1 MSKIIGID
9 LGTTNCCAAVV
20 DVTKPVVIPN
30 REGARTTPS
39 VVAFTAAGERL
50 VGQIARRQAMTNP
63 QNTAYA
69 VKRLIGRRFDSE
81 EVRWSRTLV
90 PYSIVEA
97 ENGDA
102 SVSILD
108 RIYSTPEVSAL
119 ILREI
124 KEFAEEFLGEEITQ
138 AIITVPAYFDDSQRQ
153 ATKDAGTIAGLDVV
167 RIINEPTAASL
178 CYGFGKQKNE
188 VIAVYDLGGGTFDI
202 SVLEIGD
209 GIYVVKSTAGDTFL
223 GGEDF
228 DSRVM
233 EHLLQEFNRETGL
246 DLSDD
251 MMAMQRIK
259 EAAEASKC
267 ELSTEEETEIS
278 LPFIAADHTGPK
290 HMQLRFTRSQLEGLV
305 ADLVERTLEP
315 CRNALEAARLDPE
328 QIDEI
333 ILVGGQTRMPL
344 VQRTVSEFFKRQ
356 PNQDINPD
364 EVVGIGAAIQA
375 GILQGEVK
383 DLILLDVTPLS
394 LGIETHGGLFTKI
407 IDRNSTVPTK
417 KSMIFTTVSDN
428 QTTVNVHVLQ
438 GERGISSENRSLGR
452 FDLVG
457 IPPAP
462 RGVPQIEV
470 TFSIDSNGIVNVG
483 ARDLATGKEQS
494 IEVNPAGGLSKD
506 EIDALI
512 AEADKYRK
520 DDRDHREIREL
531 QNRLDG
537 LLYTNERVVKEF
549 GAGLSPEDRE
559 EVRATLNRARKA
571 TTSEERSVLEE
582 AIYAVQDAARIL
594 TQVIMLD
601 PIAALGGQMKMAPDL
616 PGGNRSDDSESEP

>member
-1 MSKIIGID
+1 VSKIIGID

-20 DVTKPVVIPN
+20 DVTQPVVIPN

-39 VVAFTAAGERL
+39 VVAFTASGERL

-63 QNTAYA
+63 QNTAFA
-69 VKRLIGRRFDSE
+69 VKRLIGRRYDSE
-81 EVRWSRTLV
+81 EVRWARTLV

-97 ENGDA
+97 ENGD
-102 SVSILD
+102 VSIEI
-108 RIYSTPEVSAL
+108 REKKHSPPEISSF

-124 KEFAEEFLGEEITQ
+124 KEFAEEFLGEEINQ

-153 ATKDAGTIAGLDVV
+153 ATKDAGTIAGLEVV

-178 CYGFGKQKNE
+178 SYGFGKNKNE
-188 VIAVYDLGGGTFDI
+188 TIAVYDLGGGTFDI

-209 GIYVVKSTAGDTFL
+209 GIYEVKSTAGDTFL

-233 EHLLQEFNRETGL
+233 EHLLQEFKTETGL

-259 EAAEASKC
+259 EAAESAKC
-267 ELSTEEETEIS
+267 ELSSNEQTEIS

-290 HMQLRFTRSQLEGLV
+290 HLQVTISQSQLEGLV

-315 CRNALEAARLDPE
+315 CRNAFEAARLEPD

-344 VQRTVSEFFKRQ
+344 VQKTVTEFFKRQ

-407 IDRNSTVPTK
+407 IGRNSTVPTK
-417 KSMIFTTVSDN
+417 KSMIFTTVSEN

-438 GERGISSENRSLGR
+438 GERGISGENRSLGR

-494 IEVNPAGGLSKD
+494 IEVNPAGGLSKV

-512 AEADKYRK
+512 AEADKFRK
-520 DDRDHREIREL
+520 DDQERRGIREL
-531 QNRLDG
+531 QNRLEG
-537 LLYTNERVVKEF
+537 LLYTNERVMREF
-549 GAGLSPEDRE
+549 GAGLSTEDRE

-571 TTSEERSVLEE
+571 LTSEDQSVLEE
-582 AIYAVQDAARIL
+582 ALYAVQDAAQNL
-594 TQVIMLD
+594 THVIMLD
-601 PIAALGGQMKMAPDL
+601 PVAALGGELKMK
-616 PGGNRSDDSESEP
+616 SDASKSKKEETES

>member
-1 MSKIIGID
+1 VSKIIGID

-39 VVAFTAAGERL
+39 VVALTAAGEQL

-63 QNTAYA
+63 RNTAYA

-81 EVRWSRTLV
+81 EVRWARTLV
-90 PYSIVEA
+90 PYAIVEA

-102 SVSILD
+102 YVEVQGKA
-108 RIYSTPEVSAL
+108 YSPPEISSF

-124 KEFAEEFLGEEITQ
+124 REFAEEFLGEEVTQ

-153 ATKDAGTIAGLDVV
+153 ATKDAGTIAGLEVL

-178 CYGFGKQKNE
+178 AYGFGKNKNE

-202 SVLEIGD
+202 SILEIGD
-209 GIYVVKSTAGDTFL
+209 GIYEVKSTAGDTFL

-228 DSRVM
+228 DARIM
-233 EHLLQEFNRETGL
+233 EFLLEEFKRETGL

-259 EAAEASKC
+259 EAAEAAKC
-267 ELSTEEETEIS
+267 HLSTEDVSDIS

-290 HMQLRFTRSQLEGLV
+290 HLQVQLTQSQLENLV
-305 ADLVERTLEP
+305 SDLVDRTLEP
-315 CRNALEAARLDPE
+315 CRNAIEAARVTPE
-328 QIDEI
+328 EIDQV

-344 VQRTVSEFFKRQ
+344 VLKTVSEFFKREPTQ
-356 PNQDINPD
+356 EINPD

-407 IDRNSTVPTK
+407 IDRNSTIPTK
-417 KSMIFTTVSDN
+417 KSMIFTTVGDN
-428 QTTVNVHVLQ
+428 QTTVEVHVLQ

-494 IEVNPAGGLSKD
+494 IEVNPAGGLSKA
-506 EIDALI
+506 EIDSLI
-512 AEADKYRK
+512 AEADKFRK
-520 DDRDHREIREL
+520 DDETRRETRQL
-531 QNRLDG
+531 QNRLEG
-537 LLYTNERVVKEF
+537 LLYTNERVIREF
-549 GAGLSPEDRE
+549 GGSLKTEDRE

-571 TTSEERSVLEE
+571 LTSEERSVLEE
-582 AIYAVQDAARIL
+582 AIIAVQEAAQVL
-594 TQVIMLD
+594 TQVIMVN
-601 PIAALGGQMKMAPDL
+601 PMAALGGNLGLGTDS
-616 PGGNRSDDSESEP
+616 SDGTESES

>member
-39 VVAFTAAGERL
+39 VVAFTASGERL

-69 VKRLIGRRFDSE
+69 VKRLIGRRYDSE
-81 EVRWSRTLV
+81 EVRWARTLV
-90 PYSIVEA
+90 QYSIVEA
-97 ENGDA
+97 DNGD
-102 SVSILD
+102 VSIEILD
-108 RIYSTPEVSAL
+108 RKYSSQEMSSF

-124 KEFAEEFLGEEITQ
+124 KEFAEEFLGEEIDQ

-153 ATKDAGTIAGLDVV
+153 ATKDAGTIAGLEVV

-178 CYGFGKQKNE
+178 SYGFGKDKNE
-188 VIAVYDLGGGTFDI
+188 TIAVYDLGGGTFDI
-202 SVLEIGD
+202 SVLDIGD
-209 GIYVVKSTAGDTFL
+209 GIYEVKSTAGDTFL

-233 EHLLQEFNRETGL
+233 EHLLQEFKTETGI
-246 DLSDD
+246 DLADD

-259 EAAEASKC
+259 EAAEAAKC
-267 ELSTEEETEIS
+267 ELSSHEENEIS

-290 HMQLRFTRSQLEGLV
+290 HLQVTITRSQLEGLV
-305 ADLVERTLEP
+305 GDLVERTLEP
-315 CRNALEAARLDPE
+315 CRNALEAARVEPG
-328 QIDEI
+328 QIDEV

-344 VQRTVSEFFKRQ
+344 VQKTVSEFFKRQ
-356 PNQDINPD
+356 PNQEINPD

-417 KSMIFTTVSDN
+417 KSMIFTTVSEN
-428 QTTVNVHVLQ
+428 QTKVNVHVLQ
-438 GERGISSENRSLGR
+438 GERGISGENRSLGR

-483 ARDLATGKEQS
+483 ARDHATGKEQS
-494 IEVNPAGGLSKD
+494 IEVNPAGGLTKED
-506 EIDALI
+506 IDTLI
-512 AEADKYRK
+512 MEADKFRK
-520 DDRDHREIREL
+520 DDRERREIREL
-531 QNRLDG
+531 QNRLEG
-537 LLYTNERVVKEF
+537 LLYTNERVVREF
-549 GAGLSPEDRE
+549 GAGLSDEDRE
-559 EVRATLNRARKA
+559 DVRKTLNRARKA
-571 TTSEERSVLEE
+571 LTSEERSVLEE
-582 AIYAVQDAARIL
+582 ATYAVQDAAQIL
-594 TQVIMLD
+594 TQVIMFD
-601 PIAALGGQMKMAPDL
+601 PVAALSRDLKVNPDAPQAKEEET
-616 PGGNRSDDSESEP
+616 ESE

>member
-1 MSKIIGID
+1 
-9 LGTTNCCAAVV
+9 
-20 DVTKPVVIPN
+20 
-30 REGARTTPS
+30 
-39 VVAFTAAGERL
+39 
-50 VGQIARRQAMTNP
+50 
-63 QNTAYA
+63 
-69 VKRLIGRRFDSE
+69 
-81 EVRWSRTLV
+81 
-90 PYSIVEA
+90 
-97 ENGDA
+97 
-102 SVSILD
+102 
-108 RIYSTPEVSAL
+108 
-119 ILREI
+119 
-124 KEFAEEFLGEEITQ
+124 
-138 AIITVPAYFDDSQRQ
+138 
-153 ATKDAGTIAGLDVV
+153 
-167 RIINEPTAASL
+167 
-178 CYGFGKQKNE
+178 
-188 VIAVYDLGGGTFDI
+188 
-202 SVLEIGD
+202 
-209 GIYVVKSTAGDTFL
+209 
-223 GGEDF
+223 
-228 DSRVM
+228 M

-506 EIDALI
+506 EIDSLI

-559 EVRATLNRARKA
+559 DVRATLNRARKA

-582 AIYAVQDAARIL
+582 AIYAVQDAAQIL

-601 PIAALGGQMKMAPDL
+601 PIAALGGKMKMASDL
-616 PGGNRSDDSESEP
+616 PGDGRSDDTESEY

>member
-1 MSKIIGID
+1 VSKIIGID

-39 VVAFTAAGERL
+39 VVAFTASGERL

-69 VKRLIGRRFDSE
+69 VKRLIGRRYDSE
-81 EVRWSRTLV
+81 EVRWARTLV
-90 PYSIVEA
+90 QYSIVEA
-97 ENGDA
+97 ENGD
-102 SVSILD
+102 VSIEILD
-108 RIYSTPEVSAL
+108 KKYSSQEMSSF

-124 KEFAEEFLGEEITQ
+124 KEFAEEFLGEEIDQ

-153 ATKDAGTIAGLDVV
+153 ATKVAGTIAGLEVV

-178 CYGFGKQKNE
+178 SYGFGKDKNE
-188 VIAVYDLGGGTFDI
+188 TIAVYDLGGGTFDI
-202 SVLEIGD
+202 SVLDIGD
-209 GIYVVKSTAGDTFL
+209 GIYEVKSTAGDTFL

-233 EHLLQEFNRETGL
+233 EHLLQEFKTETGL
-246 DLSDD
+246 DLSED

-259 EAAEASKC
+259 EAAEAAKC
-267 ELSTEEETEIS
+267 DLSSHEESEIS

-290 HMQLRFTRSQLEGLV
+290 HLQVTISQSQLESLV

-315 CRNALEAARLDPE
+315 CRNALEAARVEPG
-328 QIDEI
+328 QIDEV

-344 VQRTVSEFFKRQ
+344 VQKTVSEFFKRQ
-356 PNQDINPD
+356 PNQEINPD

-417 KSMIFTTVSDN
+417 KSMIFTTVSEN
-428 QTTVNVHVLQ
+428 QTKVNVHVLQ
-438 GERGISSENRSLGR
+438 GERGISGENRSLGR

-506 EIDALI
+506 EIDTLI
-512 AEADKYRK
+512 VEADKFRK
-520 DDRDHREIREL
+520 DDLERREIREL
-531 QNRLDG
+531 QNRLEG
-537 LLYTNERVVKEF
+537 LLYTNERVVREF
-549 GAGLSPEDRE
+549 GAGLSNEDRE
-559 EVRATLNRARKA
+559 DVRKTLNRARKA
-571 TTSEERSVLEE
+571 LTSEERSVLEE
-582 AIYAVQDAARIL
+582 ATYAVQDAAEIL

-601 PIAALGGQMKMAPDL
+601 PIAAFTKDLNMSPDAS
-616 PGGNRSDDSESEP
+616 PAKDEESESE